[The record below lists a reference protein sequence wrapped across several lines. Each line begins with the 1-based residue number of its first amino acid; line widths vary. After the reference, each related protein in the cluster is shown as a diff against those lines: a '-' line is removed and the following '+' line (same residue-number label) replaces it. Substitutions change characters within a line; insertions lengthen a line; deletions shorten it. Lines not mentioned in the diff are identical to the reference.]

1 MHRLAGALC
10 VVALVSVPGAA
21 SAQVIPL
28 ADCVTE
34 GSSSGL
40 VQALFGYRNPESA
53 AVVVPI
59 GPDNFFAPGATDRG
73 QPIAFEPGEFHR
85 VFAVEFPSGSAVT
98 WFLSGVQAPANA
110 TLPSC
115 DPPLTWLG
123 PWDATVTYERNHIVA
138 HLGSAWIAL
147 RRNIAQPPDMGT
159 DWHLLAQKG
168 DTGPQGIQGVR
179 GDTGERGPE
188 GIQGAPGAPGITP
201 AFPASPMFTVPGNGR
216 LTIDDLNVHEHSVVI
231 AVYVGGLR
239 SRDDG
244 RRGHKGDDREDR
256 KSLLPPAVTDIDEGQ
271 ITIQAAPHRR
281 IRYVVFK

>member
-34 GSSSGL
+34 GSSPGL
-40 VQALFGYRNPESA
+40 TQALFGYRNPETA
-53 AVVVPI
+53 TVVVPL
-59 GPDNFFAPGATDRG
+59 GPDNFFTPGAMDGG
-73 QPIAFEPGEFHR
+73 QPTAFEPGEFHR
-85 VFAVEFPSGSAVT
+85 VFAVEFPSNGTVT
-98 WFLSGVQAPANA
+98 WFLAGVQAPANA

-115 DPPLTWLG
+115 DQPLTWLG
-123 PWDATVTYERNHIVA
+123 SWDATATYDKNQLVSY
-138 HLGSAWIAL
+138 LGSAWIAR
-147 RRNIAQPPDMGT
+147 RRNTAQPPDMGT

-168 DTGPQGIQGVR
+168 DIGPQGIQGVR
-179 GDTGERGPE
+179 GETGEQGRE
-188 GIQGAPGAPGITP
+188 GIQGPPGAPGITP
-201 AFPASPMFTVPGNGR
+201 AFPASPIFTVPGNGR
-216 LTIDDLNVHEHSVVI
+216 LTIDDPNVKDDSVVI

-239 SRDDG
+239 AGDGG
-244 RRGHKGDDREDR
+244 RRGHKGGDDDER
-256 KSLLPPAVTDIDEGQ
+256 KSLVPPAITDIDEGQ